1 MKEYTI
7 RVAKAGMLE
16 GSSLPH
22 MGGTAASQEALALPR
37 EKEEIQL
44 KVLDMETWE
53 WLDVKAIVS
62 RSFQDMPGA
71 DKLWLYDWWGG
82 EDLVEEE
89 PWAIKILEVM
99 EEPPEEVKVSP
110 KKEVGLGR
118 MRGSMLETLIRRQQE
133 GEGEDT

>member
-1 MKEYTI
+1 MKEYNI

-16 GSSLPH
+16 RSSLPH

-37 EKEEIQL
+37 ENEEVHL

-53 WLDVKAIVS
+53 WLDVRAIVS
-62 RSFQDMPGA
+62 RSPEELPGA

-89 PWAIKILEVM
+89 PWAIKILEIQ
-99 EEPPEEVKVSP
+99 EEPAEEVKVAP
-110 KKEVGLGR
+110 KQEISLGR
-118 MRGSMLETLIRRQQE
+118 MKGRMLETLIRRQQ
-133 GEGEDT
+133 GEDA